1 MAEDP
6 WAEGRQAWSRLSEW
20 IQFEDDVRGAD
31 PRAGAGALRA
41 LGDVGLVRR
50 LLAQAE
56 FEAVRSARRQG
67 RSWSEIAVR
76 LGVTRQSAWERW
88 RDVDDDADAESAPGT
103 APRDPV
109 GDATAELTA
118 RERRRRSS
126 SVVVPNVVGRS
137 WTEARELL
145 RVNRL
150 VGYDAEPDGPSLVMG
165 RLSDEMVVDQSPE
178 AGAKV
183 PSGASVKLWLRRRGG
198 GAGVREPRRPV
209 PDPVPGAKMRDEITD
224 QAV

>member
-1 MAEDP
+1 MFVSGYPDSMADDSRD
-6 WAEGRQAWSRLSEW
+6 AGRRAWSRLSEW
-20 IQFEDDVRGAD
+20 IQFDGGVEAHPHDGDD
-31 PRAGAGALRA
+31 ALRA

-50 LLAQAE
+50 LLDQAE

-88 RDVDDDADAESAPGT
+88 RDVDDDT
-103 APRDPV
+103 APA
-109 GDATAELTA
+109 GDAVGAAAAELTTQA

-126 SVVVPNVVGRS
+126 VVVPDVIGLTWS
-137 WTEARELL
+137 DARQLL
-145 RVNRL
+145 RTNALFGTDVNGPAL
-150 VGYDAEPDGPSLVMG
+150 VTDRSPLGT
-165 RLSDEMVVDQSPE
+165 VVDQSPE

-183 PSGASVKLWLRRRGG
+183 PPGTEVKLWLARGG
-198 GAGVREPRRPV
+198 GGSGVREPRRPV
-209 PDPVPGAKMRDEITD
+209 PDPLTGAKQRDEITD